1 MQHLYY
7 DDSKLLKR
15 LSYYPYIQ
23 IVVMLAFILVVY
35 FAVNSTRAPNRTRC
49 GWDFRKKRPTS

>member
-35 FAVNSTRAPNRTRC
+35 FAVNSTRRANRTRC